1 MQDENSSFPKKIQ
14 REIVSSKEE
23 ARVHRTPTK
32 TQEYNYDP
40 LLDKNR
46 LSNEEMWEYF
56 ATDANE
62 DLKRLH
68 GHEWEL
74 LEKYSEQKQSLGT
87 YTDEFSL
94 KVRQYREAW
103 DKFEDYCRDKQNA
116 WMRTILALEELSE
129 EARQFLLVQLE
140 SIRNNQ
146 KMMDFARE
154 KLCSH
159 FHSIQI
165 DELCAFVTQP
175 SEISQKLD
183 SILEQ
188 EYIRGERLETFA
200 NATQN
205 DLGALW
211 TLLSQIQGRLP
222 NGGLEMLCR
231 MSENPG
237 PRGLEFIKKFL
248 ALNLNG
254 IDFQIFTQYF
264 YHKKTLAQ
272 IGEMLRIDKSTV
284 SRHLTIR
291 EEMMMKQGLKP
302 DVLKDI
308 NFTT

>member
-87 YTDEFSL
+87 YNEFEP
-94 KVRQYREAW
+94 KIRQYKEAW
-103 DKFEDYCRDKQNA
+103 TKFEDYCRDKQEA
-116 WMRTILALEELSE
+116 WMRAIWVLSELSE
-129 EARQFLLVQLE
+129 ETRQFLTVQFE

-165 DELCAFVTQP
+165 DELRNFVEQP
-175 SEISQKLD
+175 SEFSQKID
-183 SILEQ
+183 SLLEQ
-188 EYIRGERLETFA
+188 GHIQGERLETFA
-200 NATQN
+200 NATQD

-211 TLLSQIQGRLP
+211 ALLSQIQGKLP
-222 NGGLEMLCR
+222 NGGLEMLCK

-254 IDFQIFTQYF
+254 VDFQIFTQYF
-264 YHKKTLAQ
+264 YRKRTLAQ

-284 SRHLTIR
+284 SRHLTII
-291 EEMMMKQGLKP
+291 EEMMIKQGLKP

>member
-1 MQDENSSFPKKIQ
+1 MQDEDTSFQRKIQ
-14 REIVSSKEE
+14 REIVNSKEE
-23 ARVHRTPTK
+23 ARVHKMPTK
-32 TQEYNYDP
+32 NQEYDYDP

-46 LSNEEMWEYF
+46 LSYEEMWEYF

-68 GHEWEL
+68 GYEWEL

-87 YTDEFSL
+87 YNEFEP
-94 KVRQYREAW
+94 KIRQYKEAW
-103 DKFEDYCRDKQNA
+103 AKFEDYCRDKQEA
-116 WMRTILALEELSE
+116 WMRAIWVLSELSE
-129 EARQFLLVQLE
+129 ETRQFLTVQFE

-146 KMMDFARE
+146 KMVDFARE

-165 DELCAFVTQP
+165 DELRDFVEQS

-188 EYIRGERLETFA
+188 EYIHGGRLETFA
-200 NATQN
+200 NAAQN

-211 TLLSQIQGRLP
+211 GLLAQIQGKLP
-222 NGGLEMLCR
+222 SGGLEMLYR

-237 PRGLEFIKKFL
+237 SRGLEFIKKFL
-248 ALNLNG
+248 ALNLSG

-284 SRHLTIR
+284 SRHLTII
-291 EEMMMKQGLKP
+291 EEMMIKQGLKP
-302 DVLKDI
+302 DILKDI
-308 NFTT
+308 DFTA